1 MVSIVAFFGQE
12 TVKKSGFQDECAN
25 SAPFLFLRQR
35 VRHHTLRP
43 TELLFACRG
52 L

>member
-25 SAPFLFLRQR
+25 SGLFLVFRKRMHQ
-35 VRHHTLRP
+35 HTLRP
-43 TELLFACRG
+43 EELLLAGRG